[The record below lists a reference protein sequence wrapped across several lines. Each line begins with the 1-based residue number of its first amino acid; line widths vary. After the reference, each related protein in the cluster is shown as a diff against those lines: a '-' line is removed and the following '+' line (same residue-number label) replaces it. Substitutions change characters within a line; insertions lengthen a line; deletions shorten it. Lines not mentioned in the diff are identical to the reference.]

1 MEKINVN
8 KILQKT
14 DIFNNINLLS
24 IIFKYLPS
32 NDILNLSL
40 VNKNFYKTSKSF
52 DYLFKNILIKNYA
65 SNYLSYSLDTKLSNN
80 EFIYCSVLTLDEN
93 NKEKNNISPFKYS
106 WKKFLILSK
115 KIDASWTIN
124 KFPSK
129 YNKQLIEIK
138 DHLYNNLKS
147 YECFN
152 EDISIQKIYFI
163 LQSEFNSN
171 FQKKLYNYY
180 INYEENVYN
189 FYYPK
194 FQTKQIQL
202 RINNLPMETFLIKFD
217 YFYNLV
223 KRDKSQKKLL
233 KKLRWYCIFD
243 DEMFYRQK
251 NINKNINENKMMIDD
266 EEQNDSEFEEDEE
279 EDLLKKSYFFDINNV
294 NNNTKKNFD
303 FSIKDKIDDLIFNDQ
318 LINEYLSNEKNELF
332 HIIKCISLTCS
343 NFCEFTMNFLYTS
356 YSDNKYSFIKEYDK
370 RYKNYVDCAFEF
382 NNRLENINVV
392 INILYESFY
401 YSYPK
406 FPKFSIFRL
415 MMNIWYS
422 KITCIINEK
431 NESILSYLKT
441 SIISIFSNY
450 ISNDLDKIL
459 NSKINKQY
467 HSINQN
473 YLKSNNN
480 LNLSLKETKDSSV
493 LSIQNS
499 YRIISPFGTYYEDD
513 YIHYYILEEALNF
526 IYDTFF
532 NELSVYQINSINL
545 ETNNVYDEIEE
556 EIVKIIKNKIF
567 ELFSLCKKNNKKI
580 NEKII
585 VESIFEYFNIYFY
598 QKRIIN
604 KLKLKI
610 FQTIKENLNLILM
623 KILLEK
629 FNFYLIK
636 SDINTIKNISSNLK
650 CPNDDI
656 KIIINQ
662 LKNVLNSF
670 QNDLTNEQK
679 NSIIFY
685 FYTNDSFDQK
695 NYIDLINFVNNKF
708 NEVEMEILKINK
720 KVAKHLYKE
729 NLPFNLRDYY
739 KNLLNYSVKPSWKII
754 CKIKKIEDEEKFLEN
769 MK

>member
-1 MEKINVN
+1 MEKFKVN

-14 DIFNNINLLS
+14 DIFNNNNLLS
-24 IIFKYLPS
+24 IIFKYLSS
-32 NDILNLSL
+32 NDILNISL
-40 VNKNFYKTSKSF
+40 VNKNFYKISKSF
-52 DYLFKNILIKNYA
+52 DYLFKDILIKKYA

-180 INYEENVYN
+180 INYEENVYK

-294 NNNTKKNFD
+294 NNNAKKNFD

-480 LNLSLKETKDSSV
+480 LNLSLKETKDTSV

-567 ELFSLCKKNNKKI
+567 ELFNLCKKNNKKI

>member
-1 MEKINVN
+1 MEKFKVN

-14 DIFNNINLLS
+14 DIFNNNNLLS
-24 IIFKYLPS
+24 IIFKYLSS
-32 NDILNLSL
+32 NDILNISL
-40 VNKNFYKTSKSF
+40 VNKNFYKISKSF
-52 DYLFKNILIKNYA
+52 DYLFKDILIKKYA

-180 INYEENVYN
+180 INYEENVYK

-431 NESILSYLKT
+431 NESILTYLKT

-480 LNLSLKETKDSSV
+480 LNLSLKETKDTSV

-567 ELFSLCKKNNKKI
+567 ELFNLCKKNNKKI

-695 NYIDLINFVNNKF
+695 NFIDLINFVNNKF
-708 NEVEMEILKINK
+708 NEIEMELLKINK

>member
-1 MEKINVN
+1 MEKFKVN

-14 DIFNNINLLS
+14 DIFNNNNLLS
-24 IIFKYLPS
+24 IIFKYLSS
-32 NDILNLSL
+32 NDILNISL
-40 VNKNFYKTSKSF
+40 VNKNFYKISKSF
-52 DYLFKNILIKNYA
+52 DYLFKDILIKKYA

-180 INYEENVYN
+180 INYEENVYK

-480 LNLSLKETKDSSV
+480 LNLSLKETKDTSV
-493 LSIQNS
+493 LSIHNS

-567 ELFSLCKKNNKKI
+567 ELFNLCKKNNKKI

>member
-1 MEKINVN
+1 MEKFKVN

-14 DIFNNINLLS
+14 DIFNNNNLLS
-24 IIFKYLPS
+24 IIFKYLSS
-32 NDILNLSL
+32 NDILNISL
-40 VNKNFYKTSKSF
+40 VNKNFYKISKSF
-52 DYLFKNILIKNYA
+52 DYLFKDILIKNYA

-115 KIDASWTIN
+115 KIDANWTIN

-171 FQKKLYNYY
+171 FQKKMYNYF
-180 INYEENVYN
+180 NYEENVYK
-189 FYYPK
+189 FYEDLFK
-194 FQTKQIQL
+194 KKQFKL
-202 RINNLPMETFLIKFD
+202 RINNLPMETFLINFN

-480 LNLSLKETKDSSV
+480 LNLSLKETKDTSV

-567 ELFSLCKKNNKKI
+567 ELFNLCKKNNKKI

>member
-1 MEKINVN
+1 MEKFKVN

-14 DIFNNINLLS
+14 DIFNNNNLLS
-24 IIFKYLPS
+24 IIFKYLSS
-32 NDILNLSL
+32 NDILNISL
-40 VNKNFYKTSKSF
+40 VNKNFYKISKSF
-52 DYLFKNILIKNYA
+52 DYLFKDILIKKYA

-180 INYEENVYN
+180 INYEENVYK

-480 LNLSLKETKDSSV
+480 LNLSLKETKDTSV

-567 ELFSLCKKNNKKI
+567 ELFNLCKKNNKKI

>member
-1 MEKINVN
+1 MEKFKVN

-14 DIFNNINLLS
+14 DIFNNNNLLS
-24 IIFKYLPS
+24 IIFKYLSS
-32 NDILNLSL
+32 NDILNISL
-40 VNKNFYKTSKSF
+40 VNKNFYKISKSF
-52 DYLFKNILIKNYA
+52 DYLFKDILIKKYA

-129 YNKQLIEIK
+129 YNKQLNEIK

-180 INYEENVYN
+180 INYEENVYK

-480 LNLSLKETKDSSV
+480 LNLSLKETKDTSV

-567 ELFSLCKKNNKKI
+567 ELFNLCKKNNKKI

>member
-1 MEKINVN
+1 MEKFKVN

-14 DIFNNINLLS
+14 DIFNNNNLLS
-24 IIFKYLPS
+24 IIFKYLSS
-32 NDILNLSL
+32 NDILNISL
-40 VNKNFYKTSKSF
+40 VNKNFYKISKSF
-52 DYLFKNILIKNYA
+52 DYLFKDILIKKYA

-115 KIDASWTIN
+115 KIDANWTIN
-124 KFPSK
+124 KFPNK
-129 YNKQLIEIK
+129 YNKQLLDIK
-138 DHLYNNLKS
+138 KFLYNNLKS

-152 EDISIQKIYFI
+152 VDISIQKIYFI

-171 FQKKLYNYY
+171 FQKKMYNYF
-180 INYEENVYN
+180 NYEENVYK
-189 FYYPK
+189 FYEDLFK
-194 FQTKQIQL
+194 KKQFKL
-202 RINNLPMETFLIKFD
+202 RINNLPMETFLINFN

-233 KKLRWYCIFD
+233 KKLRWYCLFD

-251 NINKNINENKMMIDD
+251 NININENKMMIDN
-266 EEQNDSEFEEDEE
+266 EEQIDSEFEEDENE
-279 EDLLKKSYFFDINNV
+279 NLLKESYVFDINKV
-294 NNNTKKNFD
+294 NNNAKKNFD

-343 NFCEFTMNFLYTS
+343 NYCEFTMNFLYIS

-382 NNRLENINVV
+382 NNHLENINVV
-392 INILYESFY
+392 INFLYESFY
-401 YSYPK
+401 YNYPK
-406 FPKFSIFRL
+406 IPKFSIFRL

-431 NESILSYLKT
+431 NESILTYLKT

-459 NSKINKQY
+459 NSKINKQF

-473 YLKSNNN
+473 HLKSNNN

-532 NELSVYQINSINL
+532 NEISVYQINSTNL
-545 ETNNVYDEIEE
+545 ETNNVYDEIEK
-556 EIVKIIKNKIF
+556 EIVNIIKNKIF
-567 ELFSLCKKNNKKI
+567 ELFNLTKKNNKKI

-636 SDINTIKNISSNLK
+636 SDINLIKNISSNLK
-650 CPNDDI
+650 CPNEDI
-656 KIIINQ
+656 QIIINQ

-670 QNDLTNEQK
+670 QNNLTNEQK

-695 NYIDLINFVNNKF
+695 NFIDLINFVNNKF
-708 NEVEMEILKINK
+708 NEIEMELLKINK

-739 KNLLNYSVKPSWKII
+739 KNLYNYSIKPSWKII

>member
-1 MEKINVN
+1 MENINNIN

-14 DIFNNINLLS
+14 DIFNNSNLLS
-24 IIFKYLPS
+24 IIFKYLSS
-32 NDILNLSL
+32 NDILNISL
-40 VNKNFYKTSKSF
+40 VNKNFYKISKKF
-52 DYLFKNILIKNYA
+52 DYLFKDILIKNYA
-65 SNYLSYSLDTKLSNN
+65 SNYLSYSLDTRLSNN
-80 EFIYCSVLTLDEN
+80 EFIYCSVLTLDES

-115 KIDASWTIN
+115 KIDANWTIN

-171 FQKKLYNYY
+171 FQKKLYNYF
-180 INYEENVYN
+180 NYEENVYK
-189 FYYPK
+189 FYEDLFK
-194 FQTKQIQL
+194 KKQFKL
-202 RINNLPMETFLIKFD
+202 RINNLPMETFLINFN

-233 KKLRWYCIFD
+233 KKLRWYCLFD

-251 NINKNINENKMMIDD
+251 NININENKMMIDN
-266 EEQNDSEFEEDEE
+266 EEQIDSEFEEDENE
-279 EDLLKKSYFFDINNV
+279 NLLKESYVFDINKV
-294 NNNTKKNFD
+294 NNNAKKNFD

-567 ELFSLCKKNNKKI
+567 ELFNLCKKNNKKI